1 MNLQD
6 TVDKTLLRRPFYVAL
21 PIVCLLM
28 LVLDGYRLF
37 TCFILVDSLLLAARI
52 LVPKKGSFLDTLLP
66 FPALFLA
73 FFLAELTR

>member
-1 MNLQD
+1 MHLQD
-6 TVDKTLLRRPFYVAL
+6 TVDKTLLRRHFYVAL

-52 LVPKKGSFLDTLLP
+52 LVPKKGSFLDMFLP
-66 FPALFLA
+66 FAASIPA

>member
-1 MNLQD
+1 MHLQN
-6 TVDKTLLRRPFYVAL
+6 TVDKTLLRRHFYVAL
-21 PIVCLLM
+21 PVACLLM

-66 FPALFLA
+66 FAALFLA

>member
-1 MNLQD
+1 MHLQD
-6 TVDKTLLRRPFYVAL
+6 NVDKTLLRRHFYVAL

-66 FPALFLA
+66 FAALFLA